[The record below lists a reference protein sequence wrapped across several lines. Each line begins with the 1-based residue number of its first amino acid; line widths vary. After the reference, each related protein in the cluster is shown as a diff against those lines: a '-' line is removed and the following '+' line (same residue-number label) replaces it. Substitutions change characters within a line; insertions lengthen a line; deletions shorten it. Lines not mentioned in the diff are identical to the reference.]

1 MVPATLAYVFLG
13 TTSGSLAAES
23 GGSVASNNKHDDKT
37 LRIVLYALGA
47 ASLVLAVG
55 LLSAHARRELRRLA
69 PETEAEAGAEAE
81 DAAAVEG
88 DGIEEGRRV

>member
-13 TTSGSLAAES
+13 STAGGLASAQDQPTTTTTTTAATREARR
-23 GGSVASNNKHDDKT
+23 V
-37 LRIVLYALGA
+37 RIVLYVVGA

-69 PETEAEAGAEAE
+69 PAV
-81 DAAAVEG
+81 VEG
-88 DGIEEGRRV
+88 EEGGQEGDEDEELGGGR